1 MKKVVLTVFILLLF
15 FGSSYASFKDSLK
28 QHLEKNNIED
38 GSTQIYLLN
47 RCSAVYTYASAI
59 LLETDK
65 LNSKNFIEISNNLLF
80 KAIELMI
87 IEEEEKKFENKSN
100 KLDNNT
106 QTENVQVNEE
116 NELIGDVQVDIKPS
130 EKNQTLE
137 KKNSSEE
144 KKLNSNLK
152 TNNDQITNELQNNF
166 NWS

>member
-1 MKKVVLTVFILLLF
+1 MKKVVSIVFIILLF

-87 IEEEEKKFENKSN
+87 IEEEEKKLEQAQKKAEDIRKKMFDEYIIEGKKNWEKNKSHF
-100 KLDNNT
+100 KGSFISEDM
-106 QTENVQVNEE
+106 
-116 NELIGDVQVDIKPS
+116 LIC
-130 EKNQTLE
+130 
-137 KKNSSEE
+137 
-144 KKLNSNLK
+144 SNLVEGE
-152 TNNDQITNELQNNF
+152 D
-166 NWS
+166 